1 MADKKKARF
10 LDFELDFGGFQL
22 CRGGQPVAI
31 ESLPLELLMLF
42 VENPG
47 QLITRKQIRE
57 KLWSEDFVSD
67 EQGTNTAVH
76 KIRIAL
82 QDDPSEPK
90 CVKTVV
96 GKGYRFVAEVTTAGA
111 PKASEDEVAFSGQGE
126 TTSKKSLQPKDVR
139 KRELLRRLTWCI
151 GGGLSLLLA
160 LGSLRPDLRLETKS
174 TANTDQRNAFA
185 VLVTIRNNSW
195 FDVYDLQPSCWTGY
209 ATSEYKE
216 ITVQG
221 NTIERISRLPAHGAA
236 LIVCNLAAA
245 APGLAAEPYKV
256 NKREFTADIQ
266 LSYRSLLFWFRRAQD
281 YWFWVK
287 PMTNGDV
294 AWLQTG

>member
-1 MADKKKARF
+1 MPDRKKARF
-10 LDFELDFGGFQL
+10 LDFELDFGRFEL

-31 ESLPLELLMLF
+31 ERLPLDLLMLL

-47 QLITRKQIRE
+47 QIITRKQIRE
-57 KLWSEDFVSD
+57 KLWSEDFVAD
-67 EQGTNTAVH
+67 VEGINTAVH

-82 QDDPSEPK
+82 QDDASHPK
-90 CVKTVV
+90 CLKTVV
-96 GKGYRFVAEVTTAGA
+96 GKGYRFVAEVTIAGV
-111 PKASEDEVAFSGQGE
+111 PKASEDEVAFSVQGE
-126 TTSKKSLQPKDVR
+126 TTSRKSLQRKDVR
-139 KRELLRRLTWCI
+139 KRKLLRRLTWCI
-151 GGGLSLLLA
+151 GGGLSLLVA

-174 TANTDQRNAFA
+174 TANADQRNPYAA
-185 VLVTIRNNSW
+185 LVTIRNNSW
-195 FDVYDLQPSCWTGY
+195 FDISDVQPSCSTGY

-216 ITVQG
+216 IIVRG
-221 NTIERISRLPAHGAA
+221 NTIERIPRIPAHGAV

-266 LSYRSLLFWFRRAQD
+266 LSYSSLFWFRRAPD
-281 YWFWVK
+281 FWFWIK

-294 AWLQTG
+294 EWLQTG